1 MCAIELCELPIK
13 ARGWCHRH
21 LRRFYRYGN
30 PLGTPKFKKYEH
42 FPCSVEKC
50 SKPVQARELCQ
61 KHYRRWSLYGN
72 PNIKK
77 RDSDYRSDS
86 SYKYS
91 IAYGHPNA
99 NANGKIPEHRLV
111 MSQILGRALVEGENV
126 HHKNG
131 NRKDNRPENLELWNT
146 YQPAG
151 QKPEDKIEYAVGIL
165 SLYAPEFLDR
175 AKLPKE
181 MRK

>member
-1 MCAIELCELPIK
+1 
-13 ARGWCHRH
+13 
-21 LRRFYRYGN
+21 
-30 PLGTPKFKKYEH
+30 
-42 FPCSVEKC
+42 
-50 SKPVQARELCQ
+50 VQARELCQ
-61 KHYRRWSLYGN
+61 KHYRRWSLYGD